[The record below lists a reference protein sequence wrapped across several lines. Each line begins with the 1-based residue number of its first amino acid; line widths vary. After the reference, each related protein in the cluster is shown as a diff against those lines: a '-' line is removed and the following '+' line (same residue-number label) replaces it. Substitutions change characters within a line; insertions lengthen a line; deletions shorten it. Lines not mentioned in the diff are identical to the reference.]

1 MKQSLILGIFLLC
14 ISVTVQAET
23 KEDRCQR
30 WLFTMAHLRATE
42 NLCQLPKIDS
52 ETARNIYLG
61 SGCTYILTEETER
74 KALETAFDLF
84 HRKYGMRQED
94 GTTINLNPQT
104 CQVAK
109 DMLAYPWT
117 QLLELETTRRMR

>member
-1 MKQSLILGIFLLC
+1 MKQLLVGILFLC
-14 ISVTVQAET
+14 ISATGHAEV

-42 NLCQLPKIDS
+42 TLCQLPKIDS
-52 ETARNIYLG
+52 ETARSIYLG
-61 SGCTYILTEETER
+61 SGCTDILTEETER
-74 KALETAFDLF
+74 KALEIAFDLF

-104 CQVAK
+104 CQVAR
-109 DMLAYPWT
+109 DMLTYPWT
-117 QLLELETTRRMR
+117 QLLELGTAR